1 MDDPRAPLSL
11 RFGPFAFDEAN
22 ARLMLDGRALA
33 LAPKAFGVLA
43 ELLRHAGQLVTKD
56 ALLDSVWGHRH
67 VSESVLKTTI
77 SELRAVLGDDAKSPR
92 WVETASRRG
101 YRFIGPIDG
110 QAASAAVG
118 AAPTAAWASV
128 VAPRAAEPEAATA
141 ATRAPPAFLPAADD
155 GLIGRQTELDRL
167 RGAWSRAAGGQ
178 RQLCCV
184 AGEAG
189 IGKTALIDAFV
200 ASLGDAATAHGQCIE
215 QVGEGEPYLPVLDA
229 LAGLA
234 RSDATLVAQL
244 RRVAPTWLLQLP
256 WLIDRDEQE
265 RLQAG
270 LASSTQD
277 RMLREFSELVEQ
289 LTAARPLLLIT
300 EDLHWCDEATVR
312 LIDHVARRRPPARL
326 MWLATYRT
334 PELVANDHP
343 LNGLRHELR
352 ARRLC
357 EELLLDPFS
366 ETELAAYLARHR
378 PGLVADEAHVRR
390 LHRQTDGLPL
400 FVANAVDE
408 LSSSTGAAAGEAPSD
423 DWAVP
428 DSLAGVIERQR
439 ARLAPEAVTLLEAAA
454 VCGVEFECSV
464 VAGMLGHDAA
474 AVAADCEELARRQ
487 AWLAPSTLETL
498 ADGSLEARFTFRHA
512 LYRQALYQRI
522 APSARVG
529 LHRRAAAALGQLR
542 ADRIETIAAAL
553 ALHHERGLD
562 ALAAMGA
569 YAAAGERALGRFA
582 PREALLLVT
591 RGLALL
597 ERCPD
602 GEARCEAELALQQ
615 LRGAALAQSTGV
627 TTPGGRAAYLR
638 CAELCELLPPTQP
651 RAWVMTGLVWMFTA
665 SGEYQQAEA
674 IALRLCAA
682 ADAFDDD
689 LLRAA
694 GAVSLAVTLLQRGR
708 IQEVMPLVRR
718 ARALTE
724 ALGHPRLPP
733 MVLHDPSSLA
743 LGVGAVSH
751 AYAGEVDIARSWA
764 EAGTARATQIGLPV
778 MRGFAAR
785 CANLVDVRFERA
797 EAVLARTQRMREL
810 VREHQLGQGEGPSRA
825 MLGWARART
834 GDATGLREVEE
845 GCAAHAA
852 TGAWFEASGLRWMA
866 ADAALAVG
874 DLAEARRH
882 LDDGFAMAER
892 FGETLHLPD
901 LWTARAALAAR
912 EGDSAGA
919 REAAGT
925 AARLAREQGALT
937 AELVARLA
945 LCELPGASP
954 ADVDALR
961 ALRARWHDTTPWPA
975 LARVDALL
983 SADA

>member
-22 ARLMLDGRALA
+22 ARLVAEGRAIA

-101 YRFIGPIDG
+101 YRFIGLVEG
-110 QAASAAVG
+110 ASAGAGVFSAAL
-118 AAPTAAWASV
+118 AAPAMPETSAAPA
-128 VAPRAAEPEAATA
+128 VAF
-141 ATRAPPAFLPAADD
+141 PPDVDL
-155 GLIGRQTELDRL
+155 GLIGRDAELARL
-167 RGAWSRAAGGQ
+167 RAAWTRAAGGQ

-189 IGKTALIDAFV
+189 IGKTAVIDAFV

-234 RSDATLVAQL
+234 RSDASLIEQL

-265 RLQAG
+265 RLRAG

-326 MWLATYRT
+326 MWIATYRT
-334 PELVANDHP
+334 PELVAHDHP

-366 ETELAAYLARHR
+366 EAELASYLTRHR
-378 PGLVADEAHVRR
+378 PGLIADEAHVRR

-408 LSSSTGAAAGEAPSD
+408 LSSAAAAGATGDAGSPD

-439 ARLAPEAVTLLEAAA
+439 ARLAPETATLLEAAA
-454 VCGVEFECSV
+454 VCGVEFACSI
-464 VAGMLGHDAA
+464 VADMLGSDAA
-474 AVAADCEELARRQ
+474 TVAADCDELARRQ
-487 AWLAPSTLETL
+487 AWLAPAALEPL
-498 ADGSLEARFTFRHA
+498 ADGTLEARFTFRHA

-529 LHRRAAAALGQLR
+529 LHRRAAAALGQRR
-542 ADRIETIAAAL
+542 ADRIETVAAAL

-582 PREALLLVT
+582 PHEALLLVT
-591 RGLALL
+591 RGLTLL
-597 ERCPD
+597 DRCPE
-602 GEARCEAELALQQ
+602 GEARCDVELALQQ

-627 TTPGGRAAYLR
+627 TTPEGRAAYLR

-665 SGEYQQAEA
+665 SGEYLQAEA

-708 IQEVMPLVRR
+708 IREVMPLVHR

-733 MVLHDPSSLA
+733 MVLHDPSALA
-743 LGVGAVSH
+743 FGVGAVAH
-751 AYAGEVDIARSWA
+751 AYTGDVEAARAWA
-764 EAGTARATQIGLPV
+764 EAGTARAERIGLPV

-785 CANLVDVRFERA
+785 CANLVDVRFDRA
-797 EAVLARTQRMREL
+797 DAVLARTQRMRVL

-834 GDATGLREVEE
+834 GDAAGLPEVEA

-852 TGAWFEASGLRWMA
+852 TGAWFEASSLRWMA
-866 ADAALAVG
+866 VDAALASG
-874 DLAEARRH
+874 DLAAARRH

-892 FGETLHLPD
+892 LGETLHLPD
-901 LWTARAALAAR
+901 LWVARAALAAR
-912 EGDSAGA
+912 EGDLAAA
-919 REAAGT
+919 REAAET
-925 AARLAREQGALT
+925 SARCAAEQGALT
-937 AELVARLA
+937 GELVARLA
-945 LCELPGASP
+945 LCELPDAAAS
-954 ADVDALR
+954 DLEALR
-961 ALRARWHDTTPWPA
+961 AVRARWRDATPWSA
-975 LARVDALL
+975 LSRVDALL
-983 SADA
+983 AT

>member
-1 MDDPRAPLSL
+1 MDDPSVPLSL

-22 ARLMLDGRALA
+22 ARLLA
-33 LAPKAFGVLA
+33 EGQAITLAPKAFGVLT
-43 ELLRHAGQLVTKD
+43 ELLRHAGTLVTKD

-77 SELRAVLGDDAKSPR
+77 SELRAALGDDAKHPR

-101 YRFIGPIDG
+101 YRFIGPIEG
-110 QAASAAVG
+110 
-118 AAPTAAWASV
+118 TATVLSE
-128 VAPRAAEPEAATA
+128 PR
-141 ATRAPPAFLPAADD
+141 
-155 GLIGRQTELDRL
+155 GLIGREPELARL
-167 RGAWSRAAGGQ
+167 RAAWARAAGGQ

-189 IGKTALIDAFV
+189 IGKTAMIDAFV
-200 ASLGDAATAHGQCIE
+200 ASLGEAATAHGQCIE

-234 RSDATLVAQL
+234 RTDASLVTQL

-256 WLIDRDEQE
+256 WLIDREEQE

-289 LTAARPLLLIT
+289 LTAVRPLLLIT

-326 MWLATYRT
+326 MWIVTYRT

-366 ETELAAYLARHR
+366 EAELAAYLARHR
-378 PGLVADEAHVRR
+378 PGLAADEAHVRR

-408 LSSSTGAAAGEAPSD
+408 LSTATAPGDAGAPD

-439 ARLAPEAVTLLEAAA
+439 ARLAPDAAALLEAAA
-454 VCGVEFECSV
+454 VCGVEFACSI
-464 VAGMLGHDAA
+464 VAHMLGSDAA
-474 AVAADCEELARRQ
+474 TVAADCDELARRQ
-487 AWLAPSTLETL
+487 AWLAPAALEPL
-498 ADGSLEARFTFRHA
+498 ADGTLEARFTFRHA

-522 APSARVG
+522 APSARVA
-529 LHRRAAAALGQLR
+529 LHRRAAAALEQWR
-542 ADRIETIAAAL
+542 ADRIDAVAAAL

-562 ALAAMGA
+562 ALAAMRA

-582 PREALLLVT
+582 PHETLLLVT
-591 RGLALL
+591 RGLGLL
-597 ERCPD
+597 DRASE

-627 TTPGGRAAYLR
+627 TTPEGRAAYLR
-638 CAELCELLPPTQP
+638 CAALCELLPPTRP

-665 SGEYQQAEA
+665 SGEYLQAEA

-708 IQEVMPLVRR
+708 IGEAMPLVQR

-733 MVLHDPSSLA
+733 TVMHDPSALA
-743 LGVGAVSH
+743 WGIGAVAH
-751 AYAGEVDIARSWA
+751 AYTGAVDLARQWA
-764 EAGTARATQIGLPV
+764 EAGAARAAEIGVPV

-785 CANLVDVRFERA
+785 CASIVDVRFGRA
-797 EAVLARTQRMREL
+797 QQVLARTQRMREL

-834 GDATGLREVEE
+834 GDAAGLSDVEA

-866 ADAALAVG
+866 VDAALASN
-874 DLAEARRH
+874 DLAAARRH
-882 LDDGFAMAER
+882 LEDGFAMAQR
-892 FGETLHLPD
+892 LGETLHLPD
-901 LWTARAALAAR
+901 LWAARATLAEREGELAA
-912 EGDSAGA
+912 A

-925 AARLAREQGALT
+925 SARLAAEQGALT
-937 AELVARLA
+937 AELIARLA

-954 ADVDALR
+954 AELDDLR
-961 ALRARWHDTTPWPA
+961 ALRARWHDTTPWPV

-983 SADA
+983 AAGA